1 LSFLN
6 IRVIVNHKEIYP
18 LTSSKPVVIETTEDS
33 TKISVT
39 DGYHFTPEIQL
50 DFKRPSFYKLK
61 VVCAIHDDQLFLGLI
76 LLSLFY
82 LLGFYTDILPFKIL
96 SFLPILY
103 FLVLYYLNRKK
114 FIQVKPMNR

>member
-1 LSFLN
+1 LN
-6 IRVIVNHKEIYP
+6 LRVIVNRKEIYP
-18 LTSSKPVVIETTEDS
+18 LASTKPVIIETNEDS

-39 DGYHFTPEIQL
+39 DGFHFTPEIQL

-61 VVCAIHDDQLFLGLI
+61 VVCAINDDQLFLGLI
-76 LLSLFY
+76 ILAAFY
-82 LLGFYTDILPFKIL
+82 LLGFYTNILPFKIL
-96 SFLPILY
+96 SFLPLIY